1 MNFGITR
8 RAPVILL
15 GSVLLLLSLSSLA
28 IIRGLSSASQSP
40 PITRLMPTLHYGEV
54 NGDSQMNASMVLGG
68 CIQLT
73 SWETPLQSGNKF
85 SVTASIIDYASTGMV
100 CAAMVYVSEHTYGLG
115 QLTAGNYSFTLTA
128 CTTFPQYSGEVDC
141 SSNKATVFFQAGGS
155 NLKPPPPTNDEI
167 KLEYQEING
176 NSFVNA
182 TIVVPPCYRMR
193 GWSDASQSGNSFKS
207 NVTIVD
213 DSRLMIA
220 CIAIDTLAHNSY
232 NLGHLAPG
240 PYSFTLNLCKVFI
253 GWGITG
259 TNTSTDCS
267 NTLTIFFT
275 VPGTPTPQPSPP
287 NDWFMIFGPFAI
299 LIIILLRLL

>member
-1 MNFGITR
+1 M
-8 RAPVILL
+8 PV
-15 GSVLLLLSLSSLA
+15 
-28 IIRGLSSASQSP
+28 
-40 PITRLMPTLHYGEV
+40 
-54 NGDSQMNASMVLGG
+54 
-68 CIQLT
+68 
-73 SWETPLQSGNKF
+73 QSGNSF
-85 SVTASIIDYASTGMV
+85 SVVATVTD
-100 CAAMVYVSEHTYGLG
+100 AAGPDS
-115 QLTAGNYSFTLTA
+115 A
-128 CTTFPQYSGEVDC
+128 CTLEVRVLQNNYKLDLLAQGSYTFALSACIVFPQYGGVVDC
-141 SSNKATVFFQAGGS
+141 GNKASILFQAGIS
-155 NLKPPPPTNDEI
+155 NPRPPPPTNERI
-167 KLEYQEING
+167 RLEYQEING
-176 NSFVNA
+176 ISLVNA

-299 LIIILLRLL
+299 IIIILLRLLGTR